1 MAEAVQRYHNQRE
14 IVTMA
19 RFLVRKAVRQHWK
32 EQGRRPYDYS
42 QKELCEARA
51 PSGILI
57 CAGRPCHVRSRKK
70 LGMAPH

>member
-42 QKELCEARA
+42 QKAASCKHSRA
-51 PSGILI
+51 
-57 CAGRPCHVRSRKK
+57 
-70 LGMAPH
+70 